1 MKTNHYYHMIGIE
14 HIQNVLENNNHPLI
28 LIFIQLGM
36 MLIYLPLKYKA
47 RILMLAKNGRLQT
60 MDIVVYIKKL

>member
-14 HIQNVLENNNHPLI
+14 HIQNVLENNNHLLI
-28 LIFIQLGM
+28 LIFIQPGM
-36 MLIYLPLKYKA
+36 MLIYLPLKYIV

-60 MDIVVYIKKL
+60 MDIVVY